1 MSRTKGS
8 HNKHKKE
15 KPIKEKKKRGRPSK
29 QHQKQYQHQTVNV
42 NVNSDGG
49 GSSQKSKL
57 PTQIPL
63 NIFDPSLITPH
74 YGINDR
80 QPTNPMT
87 DASTD
92 VITPFLQAMIS
103 NQKQNQQQIIT
114 PQPKPQP
121 PIQPQQPVVIPP
133 QPQPQP
139 QPIIITQPKQ
149 PEKPPTI
156 ILPKPKPE
164 PPGVTHEDVKKYID
178 QMYNNQNEVPEPI
191 PQNTS
196 PKKPVVKDLY
206 GFEINDKYDGIKM
219 KNKTMP
225 ISEVAEA
232 AVLGIG
238 GGIASGLAGPSIVN
252 NLIATGTAGLGYQ
265 LYGERGAVI
274 GNIIGASLADKYNPS
289 YASYTN
295 KKKTRTD
302 KKKSEYE
309 EIPSYSNQRVN
320 GGTVIETRNTQQRE
334 PSYNEPKQPK
344 LLISRL
350 GDALKD
356 VSSSSNRVPPS
367 QKIKESKLLKDLE
380 KQQKSYGTIQQTDVT
395 PQEEKVSTLTNI
407 KEGVKKIYRRLS
419 GQTKSQYSRIPTDDY
434 DVGDDFST
442 TLKKSKKKG
451 KTQGTYSILPDEE
464 IDIEHE
470 LEQMNKQRQQY
481 LINEQEIENMT
492 RSAKKRQPKTQEVS
506 LLDARI
512 APNDW
517 PIMQTYKEANETNIR
532 KSIART
538 DKAEREERIKQGLLT
553 PPPKPPKTPRT
564 PKQQIVLNNFGRLI
578 GKSQDKKKE
587 NDFFSVLQEAE
598 PLITKREVTRL
609 YKKRMGQVEE
619 YTSRLEGLERERAAL
634 QPVIERHEATRIQ
647 KVLRGHIGRNQFK
660 KKERNGNKI

>member
-15 KPIKEKKKRGRPSK
+15 KPVKEKKKRGRPSK

-121 PIQPQQPVVIPP
+121 PIQPQQPIVIPP

-295 KKKTRTD
+295 QKKTRTD
-302 KKKSEYE
+302 KK
-309 EIPSYSNQRVN
+309 NQNMRKYPAIQIN
-320 GGTVIETRNTQQRE
+320 G
-334 PSYNEPKQPK
+334 
-344 LLISRL
+344 
-350 GDALKD
+350 
-356 VSSSSNRVPPS
+356 
-367 QKIKESKLLKDLE
+367 
-380 KQQKSYGTIQQTDVT
+380 
-395 PQEEKVSTLTNI
+395 
-407 KEGVKKIYRRLS
+407 
-419 GQTKSQYSRIPTDDY
+419 
-434 DVGDDFST
+434 
-442 TLKKSKKKG
+442 
-451 KTQGTYSILPDEE
+451 
-464 IDIEHE
+464 
-470 LEQMNKQRQQY
+470 
-481 LINEQEIENMT
+481 
-492 RSAKKRQPKTQEVS
+492 
-506 LLDARI
+506 
-512 APNDW
+512 
-517 PIMQTYKEANETNIR
+517 
-532 KSIART
+532 
-538 DKAEREERIKQGLLT
+538 
-553 PPPKPPKTPRT
+553 
-564 PKQQIVLNNFGRLI
+564 
-578 GKSQDKKKE
+578 
-587 NDFFSVLQEAE
+587 
-598 PLITKREVTRL
+598 
-609 YKKRMGQVEE
+609 
-619 YTSRLEGLERERAAL
+619 
-634 QPVIERHEATRIQ
+634 
-647 KVLRGHIGRNQFK
+647 
-660 KKERNGNKI
+660 

>member
-57 PTQIPL
+57 PAQIPL

-121 PIQPQQPVVIPP
+121 PIQPQQPIAIP
-133 QPQPQP
+133 PQPQP

-274 GNIIGASLADKYNPS
+274 GNIIGASLADKYNHS
-289 YASYTN
+289 Y
-295 KKKTRTD
+295 D
-302 KKKSEYE
+302 
-309 EIPSYSNQRVN
+309 
-320 GGTVIETRNTQQRE
+320 
-334 PSYNEPKQPK
+334 
-344 LLISRL
+344 
-350 GDALKD
+350 
-356 VSSSSNRVPPS
+356 
-367 QKIKESKLLKDLE
+367 
-380 KQQKSYGTIQQTDVT
+380 
-395 PQEEKVSTLTNI
+395 
-407 KEGVKKIYRRLS
+407 
-419 GQTKSQYSRIPTDDY
+419 
-434 DVGDDFST
+434 
-442 TLKKSKKKG
+442 
-451 KTQGTYSILPDEE
+451 
-464 IDIEHE
+464 
-470 LEQMNKQRQQY
+470 
-481 LINEQEIENMT
+481 
-492 RSAKKRQPKTQEVS
+492 
-506 LLDARI
+506 
-512 APNDW
+512 
-517 PIMQTYKEANETNIR
+517 
-532 KSIART
+532 
-538 DKAEREERIKQGLLT
+538 
-553 PPPKPPKTPRT
+553 
-564 PKQQIVLNNFGRLI
+564 
-578 GKSQDKKKE
+578 
-587 NDFFSVLQEAE
+587 
-598 PLITKREVTRL
+598 
-609 YKKRMGQVEE
+609 
-619 YTSRLEGLERERAAL
+619 
-634 QPVIERHEATRIQ
+634 
-647 KVLRGHIGRNQFK
+647 
-660 KKERNGNKI
+660 